1 MSKIFD
7 LFRQISNFI
16 EPCLSKQ
23 QCGFRNV
30 YSTQHCLLVLLEKWK
45 PTADTVKYTEALLT
59 DLSKVFDC
67 LPHDL
72 SVAKL
77 YAYGLNKKI
86 LRLIQ
91 IYLSNR

>member
-7 LFRQISNFI
+7 FLRQISNFI

-23 QCGFRNV
+23 QCGFRKG
-30 YSTQHCLLVLLEKWK
+30 YTTQHCLLVLLEKWK
-45 PTADTVKYTEALLT
+45 LTTDKVKYTEALLT
-59 DLSKVFDC
+59 DLSKVFDY

-72 SVAKL
+72 SLAKL
-77 YAYGLNKKI
+77 YVHGVNEKV